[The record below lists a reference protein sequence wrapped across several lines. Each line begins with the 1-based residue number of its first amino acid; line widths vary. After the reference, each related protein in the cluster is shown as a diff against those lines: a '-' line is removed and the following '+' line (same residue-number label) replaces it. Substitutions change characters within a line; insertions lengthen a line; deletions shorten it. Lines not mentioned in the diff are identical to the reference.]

1 MEKVTMKKQSNALIK
16 MVFGLALL
24 FAGVQCAFASLA
36 CEGTVYLKLPDGW
49 KTAYAAANGQFT
61 AFSKS
66 KTYDGWV
73 EISTTEIGGA
83 NPAKDGFFIA
93 SKVNDYGQGPTIT
106 RKAIGS
112 AIQSPEKAAFT
123 CADIGGIKNELWI
136 QANPDPTKSDVP
148 YFSTAAADVKYFRIF
163 LPNNVA
169 WKSSVP
175 MIQEDGKPGVAMESD
190 PDRCGWYFRRYI
202 DEVPPTS
209 VLVYRDDDEALAE
222 AIGVNGDW
230 EEGGAASP
238 ILLSAYFEMF
248 QTNELFFVAAT
259 EFADPTSE
267 TMGWTSTDP
276 GVTGDCEYTLA
287 AIIYDTDASLHGAF
301 TCNPDWFQGQTP
313 AQAHANACYY
323 ANVPYNVV
331 SSAAGE
337 VPCIGITPG
346 MVESTLTKD
355 ANGNKKPKLTSK
367 GQGCF
372 GSNANE
378 AFAAMFNST
387 PGVNETYCYDLPF
400 KRSDDGKWEFD
411 SDNFQSPGATVS
423 GGFYPAEKTPEQ
435 ERMMSERL
443 AAAESKRKAEGPVF
457 FCADY
462 NNNSMGGSRTPDG
475 LRTIHAT
482 EGIPLSDLICNGPGW
497 EGGIKCDGLFA
508 AGSEFADNNV
518 LTTAGENIQKALG
531 VTWNGDGWGWSC
543 DAMAPIGW
551 TYYTKG
557 TETSVGKLEMKNQK
571 PDGDPRWTSGESDS
585 EILTKGGRNQHFC
598 FESHA
603 NFRYKKG
610 LRFSFRGDDDIWV
623 FINNKLAVDLGGT
636 HLAAPGYVD
645 LDKFMGATAEVGQTY
660 DIDIFFCDRR
670 TTMSNVR
677 IKTNM
682 FIQQQSGLSS
692 KTESKAGGK
701 EDYMLVYTKTGDG
714 SCDAAIGS
722 SVETS
727 EMTGEKL
734 MKYLEDL
741 GKTINYFILNARG
754 DTVMTVA
761 EMAESKT
768 YVHGGIDITDRTK
781 PKIDK
786 NKVAPDGK
794 IGPGTYNL
802 VAEVEGRTQ
811 KYQFKITGSLEVANK
826 FGVAV
831 DETGNI
837 IGRYG
842 VSSIS
847 IAGDTI
853 PVFVS
858 SMITR
863 GEDSLQFDIEN
874 AVGQS
879 YNLDITDEAGNPASL
894 TLLYC
899 AEKTPNPV
907 TQALECSKY
916 LPVAGARTIGEGGV
930 DTLYATITVEFL
942 TKQEQKF
949 NLKVSGGSIT
959 HTLTFY
965 APTLVF
971 VKDGT
976 SVEQVMGD
984 PDTLE
989 RWTGSKYSFYLLAL
1003 MPTPAGSYMPCEK
1016 CNFSLSL
1023 GSKTSAGISIDS
1035 SMAFRVENGRATISI
1050 YSQKDYP
1057 VGDPAATLH
1066 VTGPNANLISA
1077 IYTPLHFIKP
1087 PFPIPVLADI
1097 YDVKGKVAVAD
1108 MNMKSPY
1115 FESAQQY
1122 LDGIADSLVIYYDR
1136 PFYKHPDSLPDH
1148 IVVYWDY
1155 RDSIE
1160 ITKDEISAAAMCGK
1174 DAGLADTLCLPRLSF
1189 VKEFSTDVKTG
1200 IAGSLGG
1207 SAMLNSWGWAF
1218 KGGTKYPLSSPGQI
1232 QDRVAPVILSASV
1245 YSVKGSSNLNQ
1256 LTVQLSEPVQV
1267 TNGTVAATPFTF
1279 YLNSVAELETAS
1291 DKYNKGVGLAAMGSA
1306 SITGDSLGTVTVLY
1320 DGSGKSFSPHTGD
1333 YIRFFDDGFFWTDKS
1348 LYLLADGSDT
1358 LRSMEDAAMY
1368 WNFPTPYNSTL
1379 RLPSP
1384 WVQVTGEAEVGV
1396 KSITYADV
1404 AKSNDKVAKI
1414 TPITSVKGY
1423 PVTATFE
1430 QVKADNPGVLGFFV
1444 KSDINSLIYSDT
1456 TYSQALSQLKYDS
1469 VGLAQIYV
1477 QYELQVFTNLG
1488 GFVASETAKIRCND
1502 ASVYGVG
1509 HNCLDTQRNYFIS
1522 WNIVSK
1528 DHRWAG
1534 TGAYIAKLS
1543 TYAKLAQFGKHAKL
1557 HKTQMWGVHRSKKGA
1572 AFVPTTDPN
1581 APIDINLE

>member
-24 FAGVQCAFASLA
+24 FAGVQGAFASMA

-49 KTAYAAANGQFT
+49 TSAYAAGNGSFN

-66 KTYDGWV
+66 KTYDGWM
-73 EISTTEIGGA
+73 EISTSEIGGTNKLEA
-83 NPAKDGFFIA
+83 NKGFFIS

-106 RKAIGS
+106 RKVLTTGTS
-112 AIQSPEKAAFT
+112 NVQSPQDDGFT

-136 QANPDPTKSDVP
+136 QANPDPAKSDVP

-163 LPNNVA
+163 LPNDVK

-175 MIQEDGKPGVAMESD
+175 MIQEDGKPGVPMEND
-190 PDRCGWYFRRYI
+190 PERCGWYFRRYI

-209 VLVYRDDDEALAE
+209 VLVYRDDDETLAE

-276 GVTGDCEYTLA
+276 GTTGDCEYTLA

-301 TCNPDWFQGQTP
+301 TCAPNWS
-313 AQAHANACYY
+313 QAIDGTEAVEYNACYY
-323 ANVPYNVV
+323 SSAKYPVV
-331 SSAAGE
+331 SNNSTV
-337 VPCIGITPG
+337 VPCIGVTQG

-355 ANGNKKPKLTSK
+355 ANGNKKPKLTSDGK
-367 GQGCF
+367 KCF
-372 GSNANE
+372 GSQADE

-387 PGVNETYCYDLPF
+387 PGVNESYCFDLPF
-400 KRSDDGKWEFD
+400 SRSSDGKWEFD
-411 SDNFQSPGATVS
+411 SDNFQSPGATVK
-423 GGFYPAEKTPEQ
+423 GGFYPAEKSPDNEH
-435 ERMMSERL
+435 MMSDRL
-443 AAAESKRKAEGPVF
+443 PAAESKRKAEGPTY
-457 FCADY
+457 FCRDDP
-462 NNNSMGGSRTPDG
+462 NSKTSRTPNG

-482 EGIPLSDLICNGPGW
+482 EGVPLSDLICNGPGW
-497 EGGIKCDGLFA
+497 KGGVDCDGYFA
-508 AGSEFADNNV
+508 AGSEFSKDGVMNPI
-518 LTTAGENIQKALG
+518 GSQISKALN
-531 VTWNGDGWGWSC
+531 VTWGGDGWGWSC
-543 DAMAPIGW
+543 DYMGAPAGW
-551 TYYTKG
+551 QYYKENSETPVASG
-557 TETSVGKLEMKNQK
+557 TNGAAH
-571 PDGDPRWTSGESDS
+571 RWVSGESDS
-585 EILTKGGRNQHFC
+585 EIFIKEGRNQHFC

-623 FINNKLAVDLGGT
+623 FIDNKLAVDLGGT

-714 SCDAAIGS
+714 SCGAAIGS

-930 DTLYATITVEFL
+930 DTLYATITIEFL

-984 PDTLE
+984 PDTTEKLM
-989 RWTGSKYSFYLLAL
+989 GSKYSFYLLAL

-1050 YSQKDYP
+1050 YSQKEYP
-1057 VGDPAATLH
+1057 VGEATATLH

-1097 YDVKGKVAVAD
+1097 YDAKGKVAVAD

-1155 RDSIE
+1155 RDSVE
-1160 ITKDEISAAAMCGK
+1160 ITRDEISAAAMCGK
-1174 DAGLADTLCLPRLSF
+1174 DAGLADTLCLPRLSI

-1207 SAMLNSWGWAF
+1207 SAMLNSWGWVSK
-1218 KGGTKYPLSSPGQI
+1218 KGQKTPLCAAGQI

-1348 LYLLADGSDT
+1348 LYLLAEGSDT